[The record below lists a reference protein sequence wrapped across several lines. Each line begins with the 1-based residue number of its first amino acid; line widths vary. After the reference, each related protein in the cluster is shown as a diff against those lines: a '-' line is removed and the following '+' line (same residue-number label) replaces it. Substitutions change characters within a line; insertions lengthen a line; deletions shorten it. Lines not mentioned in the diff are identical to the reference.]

1 MKQSADG
8 KETSLE
14 GEVKK
19 EREAEICMPLPS
31 PWPWAG
37 FSLEMC

>member
-14 GEVKK
+14 EVKK

-37 FSLEMC
+37 FSLGMC